1 MQHRY
6 ANIELICNNAERK
19 VAVANIIFEVF
30 FFHDAGSKRTR
41 DRQAFAGTQTDCLG
55 EQYEGAGPTHG
66 CGLFPQ
72 LSS

>member
-6 ANIELICNNAERK
+6 ANIELICNNADRN
-19 VAVANIIFEVF
+19 VAFANIILRF

-66 CGLFPQ
+66 CGLLPE